1 MYIQVIILICLFYR
15 PIVSEHGLWDQVRVD
30 GGREFCL
37 ILHIQE
43 LLSQFRTNTRRAP
56 YVQTQSKQV
65 QKLCRFMMDAGWSC
79 QLARDSYLIV
89 KHHAFV

>member
-1 MYIQVIILICLFYR
+1 MFCR

-43 LLSQFRTNTRRAP
+43 LLSPFRTNTQRAP

-65 QKLCRFMMDAGWSC
+65 QKL
-79 QLARDSYLIV
+79 
-89 KHHAFV
+89 